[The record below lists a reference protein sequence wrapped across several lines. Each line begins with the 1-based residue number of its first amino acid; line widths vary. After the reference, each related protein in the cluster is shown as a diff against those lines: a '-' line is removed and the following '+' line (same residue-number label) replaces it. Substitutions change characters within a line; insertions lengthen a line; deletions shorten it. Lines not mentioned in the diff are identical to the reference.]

1 VSSFHAALLDSCTL
15 RQSVPS
21 VHPRSSRQG
30 LPVNRRVFISVMGG
44 SVIAAPLAAEAQPA
58 RKSRLVGILEPGR
71 SPGFASGV
79 RTHLADLGWT
89 MRYEARYAEGHPE
102 RFPALAADLVRL
114 NVDLLL
120 TVGSHA
126 TKAAKDTT
134 ATIPIVFI
142 GVAAPL
148 RARVVMSL
156 ARPGGNV
163 TGATDQI
170 GDLPSKILQLITDV
184 SPRSSRIGIIEDFTN
199 PSENDEGRAQF
210 DRMVQQHGLTVIRA
224 DARTPDDID
233 AAFRVLVRDRV
244 GALIVATT
252 PALAFD
258 RNRVA
263 SLAMQHR
270 LPTIGYGRVW
280 VEAGLLMSYYPD
292 VSELLRQAADYVDRI
307 LKGARPADLPVV
319 QPTRF
324 ELILNLKT
332 ARTLGL
338 TVPQSLL
345 VRADQVID

>member
-1 VSSFHAALLDSCTL
+1 M
-15 RQSVPS
+15 
-21 VHPRSSRQG
+21 
-30 LPVNRRVFISVMGG
+30 NRRVFISVMGAI
-44 SVIAAPLAAEAQPA
+44 VVAAPLAAEAQPA

-71 SPGFASGV
+71 SPGFASVV

-89 MRYEARYAEGHPE
+89 MRYEERYAEGHPE

-126 TKAAKDTT
+126 TKAAQDTT
-134 ATIPIVFI
+134 TTIPIVFI

-163 TGATDQI
+163 TGLTDQI
-170 GDLPSKILQLITDV
+170 GDLSTKILQLITDV
-184 SPRSSRIGIIEDFTN
+184 SPRSSRIGILEDFTN
-199 PSENDEGRAQF
+199 PSENDGGRAQF
-210 DRMVQQHGLTVIRA
+210 DRMAQQHGLTVIRA

-233 AAFRVLVRDRV
+233 AAFRMLVRERV

-252 PALAFD
+252 PALVFD

-270 LPTIGYGRVW
+270 LPTIGYGRGW

-292 VSELLRQAADYVDRI
+292 LSELLRQAADYVDRI
-307 LKGARPADLPVV
+307 LWGARPADLPVV

-338 TVPQSLL
+338 TIPQSLL

>member
-1 VSSFHAALLDSCTL
+1 
-15 RQSVPS
+15 
-21 VHPRSSRQG
+21 
-30 LPVNRRVFISVMGG
+30 
-44 SVIAAPLAAEAQPA
+44 
-58 RKSRLVGILEPGR
+58 
-71 SPGFASGV
+71 
-79 RTHLADLGWT
+79 
-89 MRYEARYAEGHPE
+89 MRYEERYAEGHPE
-102 RFPALAADLVRL
+102 RLPALAADLVRL

-134 ATIPIVFI
+134 TTIPIVFI

-163 TGATDQI
+163 TGTTDQI
-170 GDLPSKILQLITDV
+170 GDLSTKILQLITDV
-184 SPRSSRIGIIEDFTN
+184 SPRSSRIGILEDFTN
-199 PSENDEGRAQF
+199 PSENDAGRAQF
-210 DRMVQQHGLTVIRA
+210 DRMAQQHGLTVIRA

-233 AAFRVLVRDRV
+233 AAFRKLVRERV

-252 PALAFD
+252 PALVFD

-263 SLAMQHR
+263 SLAMQHH
-270 LPTIGYGRVW
+270 LPTIGYGRGW

-292 VSELLRQAADYVDRI
+292 LSELLRQAADYVDRV
-307 LKGARPADLPVV
+307 LRGARPADLPVV

-338 TVPQSLL
+338 TIPQSLL